1 MSSSS
6 LAFTDE
12 ETEALRG
19 EMRSHNQYQTSG
31 MWPTSRAIKL
41 PLMIFPRTKTSFSV
55 FFLSEIKE
63 YGVYVL
69 CFSLRCSSHL
79 KEGGVLVCLFHC
91 WYVSKLSSSPA
102 LLQGCLRP
110 PRLPVLLCGALFQLF
125 QKFSRLP
132 TFNPSSLSLWVEFH
146 PSQKIY
152 SNLVSVTL
160 FGNRILAGDQV
171 KTRSC
176 MGV

>member
-1 MSSSS
+1 MRK
-6 LAFTDE
+6 
-12 ETEALRG
+12 LRPWEVKWG
-19 EMRSHNQYQTSG
+19 HTTSTRQVACG
-31 MWPTSRAIKL
+31 PLPEPPSYLWWFSPELKL
-41 PLMIFPRTKTSFSV
+41 LFLF
-55 FFLSEIKE
+55 FFLSKIKE
-63 YGVYVL
+63 YGVHVL

-79 KEGGVLVCLFHC
+79 KGGGVPVCLFHC

-110 PRLPVLLCGALFQLF
+110 PRLPVLLRGALFQLF

-132 TFNPSSLSLWVEFH
+132 TFNPSSLSLWVEFR

-160 FGNRILAGDQV
+160 FGNRILAGNQV

-176 MGV
+176 VWA